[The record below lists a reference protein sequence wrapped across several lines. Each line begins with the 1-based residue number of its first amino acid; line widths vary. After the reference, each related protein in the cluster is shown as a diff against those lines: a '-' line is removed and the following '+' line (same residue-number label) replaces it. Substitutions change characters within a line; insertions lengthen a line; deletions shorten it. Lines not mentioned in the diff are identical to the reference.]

1 MPLASG
7 GESNWI
13 LINSEFKGYWSPL
26 LNHSRMFL
34 QWHSNC
40 GLSPAQFSQ
49 AEFELISRQ
58 IAGVNTLD
66 KLPEIWGNWQSLYKH
81 WSF

>member
-1 MPLASG
+1 MPPAIRWRI
-7 GESNWI
+7 NWI
-13 LINSEFKGYWSPL
+13 LINSEFKGYQSRL

-58 IAGVNTLD
+58 IAGVNTLV

-81 WSF
+81 W